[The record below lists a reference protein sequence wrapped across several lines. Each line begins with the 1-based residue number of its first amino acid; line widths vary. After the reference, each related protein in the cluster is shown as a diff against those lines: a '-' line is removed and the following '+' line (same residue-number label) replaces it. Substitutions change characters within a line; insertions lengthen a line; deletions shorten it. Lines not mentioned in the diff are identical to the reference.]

1 MLRPRLRRRFDCGPV
16 LHAHEKTPSPEK
28 VIAADLPQCGRY
40 SALTGF
46 KPLPGFI
53 HNYTIKHMQL
63 LGNMRW
69 PLLVAL
75 AGLLLST
82 EVHGK
87 TESDEVKAILQK
99 AEAGDIQSQTW
110 IGMMYYEGAG
120 VPKNLEDAARW
131 IKKSAES
138 GSVEAQYMLSKMY
151 GNGEGVSESIADRW
165 KWLLKAAEGGHAKAQ
180 FDFGHHVSTFWS
192 SYPAKSDPVEGVKWF
207 RKSADQGYAP
217 ALVALA
223 RCFYFGE
230 GVAESNEE
238 AEKFYRKAADQD
250 YKEAK
255 VALGKMFIRNEA
267 KSRDFVEYAI
277 FVRMAREASPKV
289 LEIDDEGEI
298 WVTGFDNIR
307 KKCESDE
314 TGTVLVPGDVQLKDT
329 YLEVEGYKQNDK
341 TKSCVKLSARPWRS
355 YGDDRKLKLNPLF
368 YYYQWSLVKLEIKT
382 LEPYDEP
389 HGYKRD
395 LPWDQGEPKS
405 DQDFPLNINSQYG
418 IAATLRFAAYK
429 SPGETTPP
437 YVAVP
442 EIEVRWYKRAA
453 EYGHPEAQ
461 YQLARYYSEGTGVEK
476 NLSLAAKWYLKSAE
490 QGNVDAQRNVGYCYL
505 LGRGLPRD
513 KIEGYAYLNMASA
526 EDESLRKDVIE
537 LESEM
542 PDSARYA
549 GQQRTRQLIKEIEDK
564 KESFLK
570 QSKESQ
576 KAREKKGA

>member
-1 MLRPRLRRRFDCGPV
+1 
-16 LHAHEKTPSPEK
+16 
-28 VIAADLPQCGRY
+28 
-40 SALTGF
+40 
-46 KPLPGFI
+46 
-53 HNYTIKHMQL
+53 MQL
-63 LGNMRW
+63 LGKLRW

-75 AGLLLST
+75 VGLLLST
-82 EVHGK
+82 EVQARA
-87 TESDEVKAILQK
+87 ESDEVKAILHK

-110 IGMMYYEGAG
+110 VGMMYYEGAG
-120 VPKNLEDAARW
+120 VPKNLEEAARW

-138 GSVEAQYMLSKMY
+138 GSIEAQYMLSKMY
-151 GNGEGVSESIADRW
+151 GNGEGLEQSYAHKM
-165 KWLLKAAEGGHAKAQ
+165 KWLRKAAESGHAKAQ
-180 FDFGHHVSTFWS
+180 FDLGQDAAFGRPFGRSLNLNVID
-192 SYPAKSDPVEGVKWF
+192 KEEGVKWF

-223 RCFYFGE
+223 NCFYFGD

-267 KSRDFVEYAI
+267 KSRDFEEYAI
-277 FVRMAREASPKV
+277 FVRMAREDEPKV

-298 WVTGFDNIR
+298 WVTGFDGIR
-307 KKCESDE
+307 KKCEPDE
-314 TGTVLVPGDVQLKDT
+314 TGTVHVPGKVQLKDT
-329 YLEVEGYKQNDK
+329 YLETEGYKQNYK
-341 TKSCVKLSARPWRS
+341 TKRCVTLNAERFDKLRFNES
-355 YGDDRKLKLNPLF
+355 KLKLNPQH
-368 YYYQWSLVKLEIKT
+368 YYFQWYLVGSDAVIRT
-382 LEPYDEP
+382 LHPYDEP
-389 HGYKRD
+389 HGYTMERPRISGPPYYKTMM
-395 LPWDQGEPKS
+395 EE
-405 DQDFPLNINSQYG
+405 QDFPLNIVAQFG
-418 IAATLRFAAYK
+418 IAESLMLAAYRAD
-429 SPGETTPP
+429 GDRTPP
-437 YVAVP
+437 CVRVP

-461 YQLARYYSEGTGVEK
+461 YQLARHYAEGLGVEK

-490 QGNVDAQRNVGYCYL
+490 QGNVAAQWNVGYCYL

-542 PDSARYA
+542 PVSARYA

-564 KESFLK
+564 KESLLK

>member
-1 MLRPRLRRRFDCGPV
+1 
-16 LHAHEKTPSPEK
+16 
-28 VIAADLPQCGRY
+28 
-40 SALTGF
+40 LTGF

-87 TESDEVKAILQK
+87 AESDEVKAILQK

-120 VPKNLEDAARW
+120 VPKNLEEAARW

-151 GNGEGVSESIADRW
+151 GNGEGVSESKADES
-165 KWLLKAAEGGHAKAQ
+165 KWLLKAAESGHAKAQ
-180 FDFGHHVSTFWS
+180 CEYGRRIGFYFG
-192 SYPAKSDPVEGVKWF
+192 KRDPGRDAESVKWI

-223 RCFYFGE
+223 TCFYLGD

-255 VALGKMFIRNEA
+255 VALGKMFIRNDA

-277 FVRMAREASPKV
+277 FVRMAREDEPKV

-298 WVTGFDNIR
+298 WVTGFDGIR

-341 TKSCVKLSARPWRS
+341 TKSCVKLLARPWRS

-368 YYYQWSLVKLEIKT
+368 YYYQWSLVELEVKT
-382 LEPYDEP
+382 LEPYYEP

-395 LPWDQGEPKS
+395 LPWNRGEPKS
-405 DQDFPLNINSQYG
+405 DQDFALDINSQHG
-418 IAATLRFAAYK
+418 IAATLRHAAYK
-429 SPGETTPP
+429 GPGETTQP
-437 YVAVP
+437 YVRIP
-442 EIEVRWYKRAA
+442 EIEFRWNKRAA

-461 YQLARYYSEGTGVEK
+461 YQLARHYSEGTGVEK

-490 QGNVDAQRNVGYCYL
+490 QGNVSAQCQVGYCYL

-549 GQQRTRQLIKEIEDK
+549 GQQRTRQLVKEVEDK
-564 KESFLK
+564 KESLLK

>member
-1 MLRPRLRRRFDCGPV
+1 
-16 LHAHEKTPSPEK
+16 
-28 VIAADLPQCGRY
+28 
-40 SALTGF
+40 
-46 KPLPGFI
+46 
-53 HNYTIKHMQL
+53 MQL
-63 LGNMRW
+63 LGKLSW

-87 TESDEVKAILQK
+87 AESDEVKAILQK

-120 VPKNLEDAARW
+120 VPKNLEEAARW

-138 GSVEAQYMLSKMY
+138 GSIEAQYMLSKMY
-151 GNGEGVSESIADRW
+151 ENGEGLPKSVADES
-165 KWLLKAAEGGHAKAQ
+165 KWLLKAAESGHAKAQ
-180 FDFGHHVSTFWS
+180 CEYGIRIGFYWLR
-192 SYPAKSDPVEGVKWF
+192 KRDPGRNAESVKWL

-223 RCFYFGE
+223 NCFYFGDR
-230 GVAESNEE
+230 VAESNEE

-267 KSRDFVEYAI
+267 KSRDFEEYAI
-277 FVRMAREASPKV
+277 FVRMAREDEPKV

-298 WVTGFDNIR
+298 WVTGFDGIR

-314 TGTVLVPGDVQLKDT
+314 TGTVHVPGKVQLKDT
-329 YLEVEGYKQNDK
+329 YLETEGYKRNDK
-341 TKSCVKLSARPWRS
+341 EKRCVTLNAERFDKLRFNES
-355 YGDDRKLKLNPLF
+355 KLKLNPQHYYFQWYLVDSEAEIRSLF
-368 YYYQWSLVKLEIKT
+368 LP
-382 LEPYDEP
+382 PYDEP
-389 HGYKRD
+389 HGYTMERPRNSGPPDYKTMM
-395 LPWDQGEPKS
+395 EEH
-405 DQDFPLNINSQYG
+405 DFPLNIIAQFG
-418 IAATLRFAAYK
+418 IAKRLWLAARAD
-429 SPGETTPP
+429 GDRNTPR
-437 YVAVP
+437 VRVP

-453 EYGHPEAQ
+453 EYGHPESQ
-461 YQLARYYSEGTGVEK
+461 YRLAGHYAEGLGVEK

-490 QGNVDAQRNVGYCYL
+490 QGNVDAQCQVGYCYL

-513 KIEGYAYLNMASA
+513 EIEGYAYLNMASA
-526 EDESLRKDVIE
+526 TDESLRKDVIE
-537 LESEM
+537 LERKM
-542 PDSARYA
+542 PVSARYA
-549 GQQRTRQLIKEIEDK
+549 GQQRTRQLIKEVEDK
-564 KESFLK
+564 KESLLK

>member
-1 MLRPRLRRRFDCGPV
+1 
-16 LHAHEKTPSPEK
+16 
-28 VIAADLPQCGRY
+28 
-40 SALTGF
+40 
-46 KPLPGFI
+46 
-53 HNYTIKHMQL
+53 MQL

-87 TESDEVKAILQK
+87 AESDEVKAILQK

-120 VPKNLEDAARW
+120 IPKNLEEAARW

-151 GNGEGVSESIADRW
+151 GNGEGVSESKADRW

-180 FDFGHHVSTFWS
+180 FDFGEHVSTFWS
-192 SYPAKSDPVEGVKWF
+192 SYPAKSDPVEGVKWY

-223 RCFYFGE
+223 TCFYLGE

-250 YKEAK
+250 YKQAK
-255 VALGKMFIRNEA
+255 IALGKMFVRSEA
-267 KSRDFVEYAI
+267 KPRDFDEYAI
-277 FVRMAREASPKV
+277 FVRMAREDEPKV

-298 WVTGFDNIR
+298 WVTGFDGIR

-314 TGTVLVPGDVQLKDT
+314 TGTVHVPGKVQLKDT
-329 YLEVEGYKQNDK
+329 YLETEGYKQNYK
-341 TKSCVKLSARPWRS
+341 TKRCVTLNAERFDKLRFNES
-355 YGDDRKLKLNPLF
+355 KLKLNPQHF
-368 YYYQWSLVKLEIKT
+368 YFQWYLVGSDAEIRT
-382 LEPYDEP
+382 LHPYDEP
-389 HGYKRD
+389 HGYTMERPRISGPPYYKTMI
-395 LPWDQGEPKS
+395 EEH
-405 DQDFPLNINSQYG
+405 DFPLNIIAQFG
-418 IAATLRFAAYK
+418 IAERLMLAAYRAD
-429 SPGETTPP
+429 GDRTPP
-437 YVAVP
+437 CVRVP

-461 YQLARYYSEGTGVEK
+461 YQLARHYAEGLGVEK

-490 QGNVDAQRNVGYCYL
+490 QGNVAAQWNVGYCYL

-542 PDSARYA
+542 PVSARYA

-564 KESFLK
+564 KESLLK